1 MSGAI
6 ELKCTTEAITMSYLL
21 TARKGLRARKSV
33 FSINADQFCVCW
45 RKWRGENDYIT
56 LYRVEL
62 KHTSYCCV
70 DLEKDQ
76 LPSGCVLITGALYL
90 LKLLSVL

>member
-1 MSGAI
+1 MLISSASGSGKV
-6 ELKCTTEAITMSYLL
+6 EGNTTTSLFIVS
-21 TARKGLRARKSV
+21 
-33 FSINADQFCVCW
+33 
-45 RKWRGENDYIT
+45 
-56 LYRVEL
+56 EL

>member
-1 MSGAI
+1 MRVKVSSPLMLISSASAGGNG
-6 ELKCTTEAITMSYLL
+6 EGKTTTSLFIVS
-21 TARKGLRARKSV
+21 
-33 FSINADQFCVCW
+33 
-45 RKWRGENDYIT
+45 
-56 LYRVEL
+56 EL

-90 LKLLSVL
+90 LKLLVCPVAFNCYQTHQTQ